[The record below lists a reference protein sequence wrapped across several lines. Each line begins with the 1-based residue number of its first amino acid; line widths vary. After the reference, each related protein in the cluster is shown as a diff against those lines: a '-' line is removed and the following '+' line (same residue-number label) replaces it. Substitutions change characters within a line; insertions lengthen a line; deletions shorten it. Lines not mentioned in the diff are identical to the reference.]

1 MRNKA
6 IRRSLAWM
14 LTVATLVG
22 AVPVSAEEMVSDT
35 TIVAEE
41 NEILAEDPSA
51 EEELPAEEPT
61 TEEINENVEADSLS
75 IEAIEEINEVET
87 SDSVQTISGTEQS
100 QEYHDDMWLTSLTV
114 TGTAENAFAEGT
126 VDVEKEYK
134 GTNLAGEDAEGET
147 YKAVSKI
154 LSEKY
159 EDGFSLQTVRYKGV
173 LDNEGNAIHFPEDAI
188 YRVQEYIPSDW
199 AGLKVY
205 KYTDGKLT
213 EMSDFEYAD
222 EICSFTLGELGD
234 TVYVFAGNLEE
245 KKPAGT
251 EQSQEY
257 HDDMWLTSL
266 TVTGTA
272 ENAFAEGTVDVEKE
286 YKGTNLAGED
296 AEGETYKAVSKIL
309 SEKYE
314 DGFSLQTVRYK
325 GVLDN
330 EGNAIHFPEDAIYR
344 VQEYIPS
351 DWAGLKVYKYT
362 DGKLTE
368 MSDFEYADEICSF
381 TLEGL
386 GDTVYVFAGNL
397 KEKSAKG
404 PAYGTFAEGTYTV
417 TANLYIRGEDN
428 NVLPG
433 VTAYMTNPNLPP
445 TSPMS
450 NNSVMKVDKEGNITV
465 TVNPINDIFT
475 LQGIDG
481 GTDAH
486 IVNSVYGCPEGSTEE
501 DWLQNTDGKY
511 KGRYT
516 SLEIQLDNMN
526 GEYKFASCKQYP
538 LILHTDKTMPM
549 YLGVDFDSAIK
560 NFTVDEG
567 QKEYS
572 KTYSQNGIMVQVRT
586 TEESLGRSLETAG
599 FSVSDIEKEQKEEI
613 IENIS
618 EYYTKQPTIELY
630 KVRLQDTDGKDLELT
645 GNTQTIVT
653 FDNCTDASTVY
664 EVNEKSNS
672 SSIVSGTVSDNKL
685 VLYRKNLGL
694 FAIDRESSSSE
705 RLIAKTFT
713 DKKTN
718 SSVTVYVQSADA
730 GDLAQMVYVAN
741 SSDGKNGKTWKI
753 GIAVPDKSDA
763 YPLLE
768 KSKVKFK
775 LPASDGENKY
785 YLIIDDGSSQYTK
798 ELSPSIKNGT
808 ASFTFSRSLGEDD
821 DDSQIMQA
829 LFNSW
834 KGLTPSAKTLTAY
847 ILETS
852 NKVVVPN
859 YAAKYGKNLV
869 YNGKDQNGILEDE
882 TGLYTKVSGCT
893 AKNAGTYNAVLE
905 LTDAAKEA
913 GYVWSDGTNG
923 KLNVTWTINKK
934 NLYLKRIKKTI
945 GSHEKPKWDLSFE
958 GFVDGE
964 NKDNVQLNYVSCLF
978 YRTDY
983 NLNKGQ
989 WGVEPD
995 ESVYMPGARY
1005 GLSIFRPN
1013 EFADNYYL
1021 TGRTMEGET
1030 VFNTAAQ
1037 RYDISGLEIPQSA
1050 SYQYTGKEITGVA
1063 DDEFYTVVSGN
1074 QRATEPG
1081 TYTVELKIKDGAKW
1095 EDGTSENKTV
1105 TWTIEKTDAKVTAP
1119 SANTGL
1125 VYNGAKQ
1132 TGVAEGEG
1140 YILRNNTATDAGEYA
1155 ARAILKDGYIWSD
1168 GSRESKEVKWLIA
1181 KKTVSVPSAKR
1192 LTYNGST
1199 QTGVAAGNGYYL
1211 TGSTTAVNAG
1221 TYKATA
1227 VLDKNYKWSDQSEGN
1242 KEVFWTIQKAKQ
1254 NLSVKTA
1261 VKKYSYASLQKK
1273 AASFKIGASGVSYK
1287 ITKTPAK
1294 ASKYISVDK
1303 KGKVTLKK
1311 KAPAGTYV
1319 ITVSK
1324 AGNANYEDAKTA
1336 VTITVE
1342 KAGQKITAKNS
1353 AKKVKVSAVK
1363 KKAVSYTIGAKAKG
1377 SLSYQISSTP
1387 KNAGKYIR
1395 VTKKG
1400 KVTLKKGAPKGTY
1413 VIRITAKETSV
1424 YKKATKN
1431 VKVTVK

>member
-51 EEELPAEEPT
+51 EEELPAED
-61 TEEINENVEADSLS
+61 INENVAANSLS

-126 VDVEKEYK
+126 VDAEKEYK

-173 LDNEGNAIHFPEDAI
+173 LDNEGNAIHFPADAI
-188 YRVQEYIPSDW
+188 YRVQEYIPSEW
-199 AGLKVY
+199 VGLKVY

-272 ENAFAEGTVDVEKE
+272 ENAFAEGTVDAEKE

-330 EGNAIHFPEDAIYR
+330 EGNAIHFPADAIYR

-351 DWAGLKVYKYT
+351 EWVGLKVYKYT

-445 TSPMS
+445 TTPMS

-501 DWLQNTDGKY
+501 DWLQNTNGAY

-526 GEYKFASCKQYP
+526 GEYKFANCKQYP

-560 NFTVDEG
+560 KFTIEEG

-572 KTYSQNGIMVQVRT
+572 KTYSQNGVSVEIHT
-586 TEESLGRSLETAG
+586 TEETLGKNLETAV
-599 FSVSDIEKEQKEEI
+599 FSVSDVEKEQKEEI
-613 IENIS
+613 IENIA
-618 EYYTKQPTIELY
+618 EYYTQQPTIELY
-630 KVRLQDTDGKDLELT
+630 KIHLQNADGNDLELN
-645 GNTQTIVT
+645 GNTQTMVS
-653 FDNCTDASTVY
+653 FDNCSEASTVY
-664 EVNEKSNS
+664 EVNEKTRV
-672 SSIVSGTVSDNKL
+672 SSIVSGTLSENKL
-685 VLYRKNLGL
+685 ILYRKNLGL
-694 FAIDRESSSSE
+694 FAVDRNASSNDK
-705 RLIAKTFT
+705 LIAKTFT
-713 DKKTN
+713 DKNTN
-718 SSVTVYVQSADA
+718 SSVTVYVQSTDA

-785 YLIIDDGSSQYTK
+785 YLIIDDGSSQYTE
-798 ELSPSIKNGT
+798 ELKPSIKNGT
-808 ASFTFSRSLGEDD
+808 ATFTFSRSLGEDD
-821 DDSQIMQA
+821 DDSQVMEA
-829 LFNSW
+829 LFNGW
-834 KGLTPSAKTLTAY
+834 KKRTPSSETPVAY
-847 ILETS
+847 ILESS
-852 NKVVVPN
+852 NKVVTPN

-869 YNGKDQNGILEDE
+869 YNGKDQNGILEDKA
-882 TGLYTKVSGCT
+882 GLYTKVSGCT

-923 KLNVTWTINKK
+923 KLNVTWTIDKK
-934 NLYLKRIKKTI
+934 NLYIKRIKKTI
-945 GSHEKPKWDLSFE
+945 GAHEKPKWDLSFE

-964 NKDNVQLNYVSCLF
+964 NKDNVKLDYESCIF
-978 YRTDY
+978 YCTKYGSGD
-983 NLNKGQ
+983 GT

-995 ESVYMPGARY
+995 ENVYMPGNIY
-1005 GLSIFRPN
+1005 ELITFRSKK
-1013 EFADNYYL
+1013 FAENYYL
-1021 TGRTMEGET
+1021 TGHIIDGET
-1030 VFNTAAQ
+1030 HFNGGAQ
-1037 RYDISGLEIPQSA
+1037 TYIISGLEIPQNA
-1050 SYQYTGKEITGVA
+1050 SYPYTGNEIIGVA

-1168 GSRESKEVKWLIA
+1168 GSRESKEIKWSIA
-1181 KKTVSVPSAKR
+1181 KKTVAVPSAKR

-1199 QTGVAAGNGYYL
+1199 QTGVVAGNGYHL

-1242 KEVFWTIQKAKQ
+1242 KEVSWTIQKAKQ

-1261 VKKYSYASLQKK
+1261 AKKYSYASLQKK

-1294 ASKYISVDK
+1294 ASKYIRVDK
-1303 KGKVTLKK
+1303 NGKVTLKK
-1311 KAPAGTYV
+1311 KAPAGNYV
-1319 ITVSK
+1319 ITVTK

-1387 KNAGKYIR
+1387 KNAGKYIH

>member
-126 VDVEKEYK
+126 VD
-134 GTNLAGEDAEGET
+134 A
-147 YKAVSKI
+147 
-154 LSEKY
+154 
-159 EDGFSLQTVRYKGV
+159 
-173 LDNEGNAIHFPEDAI
+173 
-188 YRVQEYIPSDW
+188 
-199 AGLKVY
+199 
-205 KYTDGKLT
+205 
-213 EMSDFEYAD
+213 
-222 EICSFTLGELGD
+222 
-234 TVYVFAGNLEE
+234 
-245 KKPAGT
+245 
-251 EQSQEY
+251 
-257 HDDMWLTSL
+257 
-266 TVTGTA
+266 
-272 ENAFAEGTVDVEKE
+272 EKE

-572 KTYSQNGIMVQVRT
+572 KTYSQNGITVQVRT

-785 YLIIDDGSSQYTK
+785 YLIIDDGSSQYTE
-798 ELSPSIKNGT
+798 ELKPSIKNGT
-808 ASFTFSRSLGEDD
+808 ATFTFSRSLGEDD

-859 YAAKYGKNLV
+859 YAAEYGKNLV
-869 YNGKDQNGILEDE
+869 YNGKEQIGILDDE
-882 TGLYTKVSGCT
+882 KSLYTIVSGNT
-893 AKNAGTYNAVLE
+893 AKNAGSYVAVLE

-923 KLNVTWTINKK
+923 KLNVTWTIDKK
-934 NLYLKRIKKTI
+934 NLYIKRIKKTI
-945 GSHEKPKWDLSFE
+945 GAHEKPKWDLSFE

-964 NKDNVQLNYVSCLF
+964 NKDNVKLDYESCIF
-978 YRTDY
+978 YCTKY
-983 NLNKGQ
+983 GSSKGT

-995 ESVYMPGARY
+995 ENVYMPGNIY
-1005 GLSIFRPN
+1005 ELITFRSKK
-1013 EFADNYYL
+1013 FAENYYL
-1021 TGRTMEGET
+1021 TGHIIDGET
-1030 VFNTAAQ
+1030 HFNGGAQ
-1037 RYDISGLEIPQSA
+1037 AYIISGLEIPQNA
-1050 SYQYTGKEITGVA
+1050 SYPYTGNEITGVA

-1140 YILRNNTATDAGEYA
+1140 YILRNHTATDAGEYA

-1168 GSRESKEVKWLIA
+1168 GSRESKEIKWSIA
-1181 KKTVSVPSAKR
+1181 KKTVAVPSAKR

-1199 QTGVAAGNGYYL
+1199 QTGVAAGNGYHL
-1211 TGSTTAVNAG
+1211 TGSTTEVNAG

-1242 KEVFWTIQKAKQ
+1242 KEVSWTIQKAKQ

-1261 VKKYSYASLQKK
+1261 AKKYSYASLQKK
-1273 AASFKIGASGVSYK
+1273 AASFKIGASGVTYK

>member
-1 MRNKA
+1 MKSPLWRKGIA
-6 IRRSLAWM
+6 MSLS
-14 LTVATLVG
+14 VALVLSN
-22 AVPVSAEEMVSDT
+22 VPVFAEDIESSNITEETEMLDELVDETEMDSDEE
-35 TIVAEE
+35 IVEDEFNLLQSGEE
-41 NEILAEDPSA
+41 NETIIDNEKENDL
-51 EEELPAEEPT
+51 EESTYSL
-61 TEEINENVEADSLS
+61 EAASQ
-75 IEAIEEINEVET
+75 IKA
-87 SDSVQTISGTEQS
+87 GTEQR
-100 QEYHDDMWLTSLTV
+100 QEYYDNLFTTSLTV
-114 TGTAENAFAEGT
+114 TGTAEEAFAEGT
-126 VDVEKEYK
+126 LNAEKEYS
-134 GTNLAGEDAEGET
+134 GAEGET
-147 YKAVSKI
+147 YKEVSK
-154 LSEKY
+154 LLDEKY
-159 EDGFSLQTVRYKGV
+159 EEGYDLETVKYNEV
-173 LDNEGNAIHFPEDAI
+173 VDNEGNVITFPSDAK
-188 YRVQEYIPSDW
+188 YQVQEGFTSTDSK
-199 AGLKVY
+199 LKLY
-205 KYTDGKLT
+205 KYTEGTLVEIT
-213 EMSDFEYAD
+213 EFEYESD
-222 EICSFTLGELGD
+222 VCSFTLDKLGD
-234 TVYVFAGNLEE
+234 TVYVFVGNLKE
-245 KKPAGT
+245 KKPVGT

-257 HDDMWLTSL
+257 YDNLFTTSL

-272 ENAFAEGTVDVEKE
+272 EEAFAEGTLNAEKE
-286 YKGTNLAGED
+286 YSG
-296 AEGETYKAVSKIL
+296 AEGETYKEVSKL
-309 SEKYE
+309 LDEKYE
-314 DGFSLQTVRYK
+314 EGYDLETVKYNE
-325 GVLDN
+325 VVDN
-330 EGNAIHFPEDAIYR
+330 EGNVITFPSDAKYQ
-344 VQEYIPS
+344 VQEGFTS
-351 DWAGLKVYKYT
+351 TDSKLKLYKYT
-362 DGKLTE
+362 EGTLVEITE
-368 MSDFEYADEICSF
+368 FEYERDTCSF
-381 TLEGL
+381 TLEEL

-445 TSPMS
+445 TTPMS

-501 DWLQNTDGKY
+501 DWLQNTNGAY

-526 GEYKFASCKQYP
+526 GEYKFANCKQYP

-560 NFTVDEG
+560 KFTIEEG

-572 KTYSQNGIMVQVRT
+572 KTYSQNGVSVEIHT
-586 TEESLGRSLETAG
+586 TEETLGKNLETAV
-599 FSVSDIEKEQKEEI
+599 FSVSDVEKEQKEEI
-613 IENIS
+613 IENIA
-618 EYYTKQPTIELY
+618 EYYTQQPTIELY
-630 KVRLQDTDGKDLELT
+630 KIHLQNADGNDLELN
-645 GNTQTIVT
+645 GNTQTMVS
-653 FDNCTDASTVY
+653 FDNCSEASTVY
-664 EVNEKSNS
+664 EVNEKTRV
-672 SSIVSGTVSDNKL
+672 SSIVSGTLSENKL
-685 VLYRKNLGL
+685 ILYRKNLGL
-694 FAIDRESSSSE
+694 FAVDRNASSNDK
-705 RLIAKTFT
+705 LIAKTFT
-713 DKKTN
+713 DKNTN
-718 SSVTVYVQSADA
+718 SSVTVYVQSTDA

-785 YLIIDDGSSQYTK
+785 YLIIDDGSSQYTE
-798 ELSPSIKNGT
+798 ELKPSIKNGT
-808 ASFTFSRSLGEDD
+808 ATFTFSRSLGEDD
-821 DDSQIMQA
+821 DDSQVMEA
-829 LFNSW
+829 LFNGW
-834 KGLTPSAKTLTAY
+834 KKRTPSSETPVAY
-847 ILETS
+847 ILESS
-852 NKVVVPN
+852 NKVVTPN

-882 TGLYTKVSGCT
+882 AGLYTKVSGCT

-923 KLNVTWTINKK
+923 KLNVTWTIDKK
-934 NLYLKRIKKTI
+934 NLYIKRIKKTI
-945 GSHEKPKWDLSFE
+945 GAHEKPKWDLSFE

-964 NKDNVQLNYVSCLF
+964 NKDNVKLDYESCIF
-978 YRTDY
+978 YCTKYGSGD
-983 NLNKGQ
+983 GT

-995 ESVYMPGARY
+995 ENVYMPGNIY
-1005 GLSIFRPN
+1005 ELITFRSKK
-1013 EFADNYYL
+1013 FAENYYL
-1021 TGRTMEGET
+1021 TGHIIDGET
-1030 VFNTAAQ
+1030 HFNGGAQ
-1037 RYDISGLEIPQSA
+1037 TYIISGLEIPQNA
-1050 SYQYTGKEITGVA
+1050 SYPYTGNEIIGVA

-1074 QRATEPG
+1074 QKATEPG

-1105 TWTIEKTDAKVTAP
+1105 TWTIEKPDAKVTVP

-1168 GSRESKEVKWLIA
+1168 GSRESKEIKWSIA
-1181 KKTVSVPSAKR
+1181 KKTVAVPSAKR

-1199 QTGVAAGNGYYL
+1199 QTGVAAGNGYHL

-1242 KEVFWTIQKAKQ
+1242 KVISWTIQKAKQ

-1273 AASFKIGASGVSYK
+1273 AASFKIGASGVTYK

-1294 ASKYISVDK
+1294 ASKYISVNK
-1303 KGKVTLKK
+1303 NGKVTLKK

-1324 AGNANYEDAKTA
+1324 AGNINYEDAKTA
-1336 VTITVE
+1336 VTIIVK

-1387 KNAGKYIR
+1387 NNAGKYIS